1 MNAMHLT
8 PAPVATPTA
17 TIEAQLDVQLKSLQK
32 DATRINFLVLQTRD
46 KKYILAA
53 STYLWWLVA
62 KDRPE
67 YLTQQYAAANITVE
81 LHKVKTDF
89 RSIMELVSQKQM
101 KEKDLAEW
109 VRCLEA
115 IHAEV
120 KRAPDDYA
128 SKDAIQAIAHFIDT
142 NGGISGLARGS
153 KAGKTLPT
161 VKTADNDD
169 YFTLD
174 EKEFNPCIFDE
185 ASKYHSQQT
194 SLPTIAA
201 NDITTNEY
209 GYGLALVKDDGN
221 NMVVVGAVNDPV
233 FIQDALVRTY
243 RSDFEAAPQT
253 VRSVIEPLHVLN
265 EPKVI
270 SRHRGKFI
278 KESKIADPYNKDEK
292 LLAEKRLIF
301 RAESNDFLLSQIGVD
316 ASPVVVSKPLA
327 PVIVGAKAD
336 LFLPCN
342 TRKEVETKLLD
353 AKDFNLFEASN
364 ENQFDFARTGFHAS
378 HTVALKTKVP
388 IEDADGVSAETI
400 KRHVHN
406 LNHEPLRFMPFYKYY
421 EQTWQVDADTNKFV
435 PTWHCT
441 TDMNFIQQLDQQFL
455 FEWLTEIGSMA
466 NRDMHKT
473 FEIILSANAF
483 EIRHEKGKDDYDQS
497 VPIAIT
503 SGAAHGTAKLEV
515 RTADFAFVLHQLAGM
530 KVKGPIAITANQA
543 AIRVQFKTSAN
554 AFDCWLPAADG
565 NGERIA
571 SQFGKYLPS
580 QTTNPMAP
588 EPACIEEKDPE
599 DLGPDD
605 EAMFDNTAI
614 IEAINRLKK

>member
-1 MNAMHLT
+1 MNVMHLT
-8 PAPVATPTA
+8 PAPIATPTV
-17 TIEAQLDVQLKSLQK
+17 TIEAQLDSQLKSLQR
-32 DATRINFLVLQTRD
+32 DSSRINSLVLQTRKD
-46 KKYILAA
+46 KYTLMAA
-53 STYLWWLVA
+53 TYFWWLIA
-62 KDRPE
+62 KDHAD
-67 YLTQQYAAANITVE
+67 YLAKQYAAANITVE
-81 LHKVKTDF
+81 PHKVKTDF
-89 RSIMELVSQKQM
+89 RSIMQLVSQKQIM
-101 KEKDLAEW
+101 EKDLAEW
-109 VRCLEA
+109 VRCLEI

-128 SKDAIQAIAHFIDT
+128 SKDAIQAVAHFINT

-153 KAGKTLPT
+153 KAAKALPT
-161 VKTADNDD
+161 LKAADNDD

-185 ASKYHSQQT
+185 ASKYHSQQA

-201 NDITTNEY
+201 NDITTNEH
-209 GYGLALVKDDGN
+209 GYGLALVKDNGN

-301 RAESNDFLLSQIGVD
+301 RVETCDFLLSQIGVD
-316 ASPVVVSKPLA
+316 ASPVVVSKPLL

-364 ENQFDFARTGFHAS
+364 ENQFDFADTGFHAS

-406 LNHEPLRFMPFYKYY
+406 LNHEPLRFMPFYEYY
-421 EQTWQVDADTNKFV
+421 EQTWQVEAATNKFV
-435 PTWHCT
+435 PTWYCNT
-441 TDMNFIQQLDQQFL
+441 EMDFIQHLDQQFL
-455 FEWLTEIGSMA
+455 FEWLTKIGSMA

-473 FEIILSANAF
+473 FEIILSATAF

-497 VPIAIT
+497 EQIPIT
-503 SGAAHGTAKLEV
+503 SGSAHGTAKLEV
-515 RTADFAFVLHQLAGM
+515 RTADLVFVLHQLAGM
-530 KVKGPIAITANQA
+530 KIKGPIAITANHA
-543 AIRVQFKTSAN
+543 AVRFQFKTSAN
-554 AFDCWLPAADG
+554 AFDCWLPAANG
-565 NGERIA
+565 NGERMA
-571 SQFGKYLPS
+571 LLFQKYWPS
-580 QTTNPMAP
+580 QTVNPVAP
-588 EPACIEEKDPE
+588 EQTVEVESDAE

-605 EAMFDNTAI
+605 EEMFGNTAFV
-614 IEAINRLKK
+614 EAIKRL